1 MSGCSAGATAQ
12 GYIEIPATHRHT
24 DRQTDRQLNK
34 VLSRGDGSSTA
45 AKISADLR
53 PSADGSTVHTSLVA
67 GSG

>member
-12 GYIEIPATHRHT
+12 GYIEIPATH
-24 DRQTDRQLNK
+24 RQTDRQLNK